1 MTDDFLGPPECIGDR
16 LTRLSC
22 DFVFCP
28 PWLRCINNA
37 CVCKLPYQCLR
48 DGTSPV
54 CGQDNRKYLSY
65 CQVMAMSCRSKKPF
79 MSHFG
84 EKCEGYETSLAECG
98 FSRPMAIYNNSKVAT
113 ATCYEEPEEKEK
125 QCEFHCVNRKCVSLV
140 QTCDG
145 VDDCG
150 DRSDEMCCKKC
161 RNTGFHC
168 KSGVCISRESVGDG
182 IEDCL
187 SGEDE
192 DHPTPATDQ
201 KVLRQDHR
209 RTKRVVGGVEAK
221 PTQIQWQVAIQEG
234 RNPIECGGAYIGG
247 CWVLTAAHCVRT
259 QPKNYMIKF
268 SLWRKSAAQS
278 TTDIAFVKNII
289 IHPPVNTALVELALV
304 PGRPYC
310 YEPNPA
316 VSPVLRP
323 PGPPSCSPVD
333 TSGSISGWGRQ
344 QDGMAA
350 TTLLWANVSII
361 SDCERF
367 YNTRFK
373 PGMMCA
379 GDPEGSVDS
388 CQGDSGGP
396 LVCVDE
402 RGVSYL
408 WGIVSWGEGCGKAG
422 FPGVYTLVAH
432 YFEWIRAHTTWE
444 TVTKYNT

>member
-1 MTDDFLGPPECIGDR
+1 
-16 LTRLSC
+16 
-22 DFVFCP
+22 
-28 PWLRCINNA
+28 
-37 CVCKLPYQCLR
+37 
-48 DGTSPV
+48 
-54 CGQDNRKYLSY
+54 
-65 CQVMAMSCRSKKPF
+65 
-79 MSHFG
+79 
-84 EKCEGYETSLAECG
+84 
-98 FSRPMAIYNNSKVAT
+98 MAIYNNSKVAT

-201 KVLRQDHR
+201 KIQMVRQDMEVLHCGIPNMTIVDRGEVLRQDHR

-247 CWVLTAAHCVRT
+247 CWVLTAAHCVRPK
-259 QPKNYMIKF
+259 PKNYMIKF

-289 IHPPVNTALVELALV
+289 IHPRYNSRTYENDIALVELALV

-316 VSPVLRP
+316 VSPVCVPWTPQLF
-323 PGPPSCSPVD
+323 S
-333 TSGSISGWGRQ
+333 SGHVCSISGWGRQ